1 MVVVVVVV
9 VVVLDDVVVVGDVG
23 GTLAVRGACAC
34 ACAAD
39 SEGEAPLHAV
49 ARSATL
55 KREVAAAAHFTGRQ
69 RTGPA

>member
-23 GTLAVRGACAC
+23 GTLAVPGAC